1 MGTVNRIALREEF
14 DAHQEQFREL
24 CRAGKV
30 SSECEVLFNAL
41 LMLMRL
47 MMTVFLE
54 KTTRK
59 TPVNAGLPS
68 SRSGKD
74 ETAKRPGTRGRGP
87 QETHWETGHTRLVSE
102 TEVSPVTQCSSCG
115 RSLARVRCDG
125 HERRTLVDLVFE
137 TREVHVDA
145 EIKTCP
151 RCHAGNRGA
160 FPEGL
165 SGPLQYGH
173 GIVAFAVHLMVA
185 QMVPLKRVVQT
196 LKALTGRAVAEATLL
211 AWLRRLH
218 EALADWEAAAI
229 ESLLAAPALHVD
241 ETSIRIDRRNY
252 WLHDCSAGDLTLKFC
267 HRKRGSEAIRDIG
280 IIPRYG
286 GILVHDRW
294 ASYLAQDHC
303 DHALCGSH
311 LLRDLQFLIDAHDPA
326 WAGRM
331 KGLLQDAAHRVRG
344 SPDKVLPD
352 REYAALRK
360 RYRTI
365 LTQGRKELPPA
376 PKRTGKKKRGR
387 VAKSDAENLWEAMRS
402 HETEILRFARN
413 PAVSFTN
420 NLSERN
426 LRMSKVKQKISG
438 CFRTHK
444 YAVAWCRVSSYL
456 LSAHYQGYNPLA
468 AIGIALKGNAAQIIA
483 TPKPQSER

>member
-1 MGTVNRIALREEF
+1 M
-14 DAHQEQFREL
+14 
-24 CRAGKV
+24 
-30 SSECEVLFNAL
+30 
-41 LMLMRL
+41 
-47 MMTVFLE
+47 
-54 KTTRK
+54 
-59 TPVNAGLPS
+59 
-68 SRSGKD
+68 
-74 ETAKRPGTRGRGP
+74 
-87 QETHWETGHTRLVSE
+87 
-102 TEVSPVTQCSSCG
+102 TQCSSCG

-137 TREVHVDA
+137 TRAVHVDA

-294 ASYLAQDHC
+294 ASYLAQNHC

-311 LLRDLQFLIDAHDPA
+311 LLRDLQFLIDALTRPGPA
-326 WAGRM
+326 A
-331 KGLLQDAAHRVRG
+331 
-344 SPDKVLPD
+344 
-352 REYAALRK
+352 
-360 RYRTI
+360 
-365 LTQGRKELPPA
+365 
-376 PKRTGKKKRGR
+376 
-387 VAKSDAENLWEAMRS
+387 
-402 HETEILRFARN
+402 
-413 PAVSFTN
+413 
-420 NLSERN
+420 
-426 LRMSKVKQKISG
+426 
-438 CFRTHK
+438 
-444 YAVAWCRVSSYL
+444 
-456 LSAHYQGYNPLA
+456 
-468 AIGIALKGNAAQIIA
+468 
-483 TPKPQSER
+483 